1 MVFGFFVQPYMW
13 TKLTLNMP
21 GKGNI
26 ANVIYRGTSYLKT
39 FFAEL
44 VEEIK
49 IKTQDF
55 VLKCAIDFILNF

>member
-1 MVFGFFVQPYMW
+1 
-13 TKLTLNMP
+13 MP